1 MLTKDY
7 VCGMQVNSGDYQVMY
22 RGGAY
27 SFCSKQCQERFQAN
41 PHLYVGLPGQKA
53 PKQEGLSVI
62 KQRRLRLAQPLSS
75 SQAKILVEALQ
86 AMMGIQAVSAEG
98 DSVVITYDLLQA
110 TAEQIE
116 EKLAEIG
123 VQLGEGAAERLR
135 RAFVHFEE
143 ECEVGNL
150 EVHEDDMVPI
160 LEAFRRGER

>member
-7 VCGMQVNSGDYQVMY
+7 VCGMQVDSNDNQIMY
-22 RGGAY
+22 RGGSYA
-27 SFCSKQCQERFQAN
+27 FCSKQCQERFQAN
-41 PHLYVGLPGQKA
+41 PHLYVGIPGQKA

-75 SQAKILVEALQ
+75 SQAKTLSDALQ

-98 DSVVITYDLLQA
+98 DSVAITYDLLQA

-123 VQLGEGAAERLR
+123 VQLGEGLAERLR
-135 RAFVHFEE
+135 RAFVHYEE
-143 ECEVGNL
+143 ECEIGNL
-150 EVHEDDMVPI
+150 EVHK
-160 LEAFRRGER
+160 ASCCSGHRF